1 MLFNVPQY
9 IDVEDKVAGPL
20 TAKQLLWML
29 GMGAV
34 LLVLWNLLDKATFF
48 IVAIPVGVTFTA
60 LAFYRPYNQPLIKF
74 IISGISFLF
83 SPKVYI
89 WRRLHEVGVSKS
101 KSGKKPAEI
110 SRKEKRT
117 PKIEDIEMLARVLDS
132 GGRERNEQII
142 ELIKQRQKSKAN
154 KS

>member
-20 TAKQLLWML
+20 TVKQLLWML

-34 LLVLWNLLDKATFF
+34 LLVLWNTLDKTTFF
-48 IVAIPVGVTFTA
+48 IVAIPVGVLFTA
-60 LAFYRPYNQPLIKF
+60 LAFYRPYNQPLISF
-74 IISGISFLF
+74 IISSISFLF

-89 WRRLHEVGVSKS
+89 WKRSNEGGFSKRKSDRKPMEVSK
-101 KSGKKPAEI
+101 
-110 SRKEKRT
+110 KEKKM

-132 GGRERNEQII
+132 GGRERNEKIM
-142 ELIKQRQKSKAN
+142 ELIKQSQKSKAKN
-154 KS
+154 